1 MKLEGREWR
10 ETDGENDDRGI
21 RGMREMR
28 REMGEVRFLLKS
40 Y

>member
-10 ETDGENDDRGI
+10 EIDGENDD

-28 REMGEVRFLLKS
+28 REMGEVWF
-40 Y
+40 

>member
-10 ETDGENDDRGI
+10 ETDGENDH

-28 REMGEVRFLLKS
+28 REMGEVWF
-40 Y
+40 